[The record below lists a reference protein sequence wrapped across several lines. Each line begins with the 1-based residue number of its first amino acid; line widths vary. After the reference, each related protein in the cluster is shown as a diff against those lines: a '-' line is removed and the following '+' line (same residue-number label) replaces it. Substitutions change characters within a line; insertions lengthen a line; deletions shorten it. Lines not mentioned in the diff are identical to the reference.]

1 MSLHADAVAAL
12 TGWTPP
18 DSDQERLRHWYLQQ
32 LGERPDAMLR
42 DCLPEHLTASALIVS
57 ADHTRVLL
65 TLHARLGRWLQTGG
79 HCEDDLT
86 LAAAAMREATEESG
100 IAGLVIDPV
109 PVQLS
114 RHEVPCGHVRPAF
127 HLDVQYVCVAP
138 PGAMS
143 VISDESLDLCWFAA
157 ESLPHD
163 TDDSVRAL
171 VAASLRRLS
180 QTTSDGTS
188 SSSSHD
194 WPDAAD
200 TPSR

>member
-1 MSLHADAVAAL
+1 
-12 TGWTPP
+12 
-18 DSDQERLRHWYLQQ
+18 
-32 LGERPDAMLR
+32 
-42 DCLPEHLTASALIVS
+42 
-57 ADHTRVLL
+57 
-65 TLHARLGRWLQTGG
+65 
-79 HCEDDLT
+79 

-100 IAGLVIDPV
+100 IAGLVIDPT

-114 RHEVPCGHVRPAF
+114 RHEVPCGPVRPSF

-138 PGAMS
+138 RGAVS
-143 VISDESLDLCWFAA
+143 VISDESLDLCWFDA

-163 TDDSVRAL
+163 ADDSVRAL

-180 QTTSDGTS
+180 QTASDGTS